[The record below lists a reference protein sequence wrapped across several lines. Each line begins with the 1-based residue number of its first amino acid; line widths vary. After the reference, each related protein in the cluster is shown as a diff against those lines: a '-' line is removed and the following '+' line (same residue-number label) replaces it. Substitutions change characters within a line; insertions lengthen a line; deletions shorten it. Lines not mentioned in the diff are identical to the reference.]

1 VAGYAALITAGLLV
15 VYFLDH
21 PYQPHSGGIQPS
33 AMRRTLVMMSNLEP
47 NLRISCSAS
56 GQPV

>member
-1 VAGYAALITAGLLV
+1 VAGYAALIAAGLLV

-21 PYQPHSGGIQPS
+21 PYQPHTGGIQPS
-33 AMRRTLVMMSNLEP
+33 AMRRTLVMMRNLEP
-47 NLRISCSAS
+47 TLRVSCTES